1 MDFGVSEQGRLI
13 EDQVL
18 RFLREKVL
26 PAEKQVAA
34 EEHDIQDGSDT
45 PTMLRLRAAA
55 KALGLWNL
63 YLPDKEWGAGV
74 SNHDY

>member
-45 PTMLRLRAAA
+45 PTISDSI
-55 KALGLWNL
+55 
-63 YLPDKEWGAGV
+63 P
-74 SNHDY
+74 